1 MIKTAIATIHARR
14 LDTENCAVEVTSDC
28 YCADFF
34 VETKHELI
42 AHMLGLQRVLNRLND
57 VELRVITPSDKFRK
71 ELARLDGSK
80 ARTSITT
87 QAILKRR
94 NITVITKENDEW

>member
-14 LDTENCAVEVTSDC
+14 LDTDHCAVEVTSDC

-34 VETKHELI
+34 VETKHELF
-42 AHMLGLQRVLNRLND
+42 AHMLGLQRVLNRLQN
-57 VELRVITPSDKFRK
+57 VELRVVTPSAKFRK
-71 ELARLDGSK
+71 ELECLSVSK

>member
-1 MIKTAIATIHARR
+1 MTKTAIATIHARK
-14 LDTENCAVEVTSDC
+14 LDDNHCAVSVTSEC

-34 VETKHELI
+34 VETKHELV
-42 AHMLGLQRVLNRLND
+42 AQMLGLQRVLNRLND
-57 VELRVITPSDKFRK
+57 VELRVVTPSAKFRK
-71 ELARLDGSK
+71 ELARLDDSK

-94 NITVITKENDEW
+94 NITLVTEKGK